1 MACLCRF
8 GRRETRETDRI
19 LIHVI
24 LLSLLFYYV
33 GTGTRVH
40 TLFIC
45 RFPVHHC
52 VANYINVVH
61 EHLIPDQ

>member
-1 MACLCRF
+1 MSVWQ
-8 GRRETRETDRI
+8 TRETDRI

-33 GTGTRVH
+33 GIPVH

-52 VANYINVVH
+52 VANYINVVL